1 MTHPG
6 RRVNIYGRVIMMK
19 KITAIFLTLVF
30 VFLLAFSAT
39 AENDVVDGSNWMSAV
54 DGSVP
59 ITAISMPGTHDSA
72 TQYASMSIIARTQT
86 MSIIEQ
92 LYSGARYFDMRL
104 KMENK
109 RIIDVHG
116 IINCKTGYGLF
127 ASDLNVADVV
137 AECKYFLA
145 KNPGETILF
154 LMKDSGSKNK
164 TELYSTFYD
173 EFISKNPDLWFVQN
187 RVPTLDEVR
196 GKIVI
201 LRDAEIDPE
210 RFDNSNSGINF
221 MNYPRV
227 TSLKTDEFKLCPIN
241 SLDGENIT
249 YMFVQ
254 DSFKVEGKRK
264 KDTVKRFLES
274 GLSKNNFNVCC
285 TNAVNL
291 KLPYVNAKDIN
302 AFLMSYDFKAGE
314 YYGIVLMDF
323 ITPELCQKVYMAN
336 SDIMTESA
344 NASSTAPK
352 LSKSYAFLGKLLEY
366 IRNKILQFASF
377 AV

>member
-1 MTHPG
+1 MTLFC
-6 RRVNIYGRVIMMK
+6 RRTTIYGKVIVMK
-19 KITAIFLTLVF
+19 KLTAVILTIIFL
-30 VFLLAFSAT
+30 LLSVFSAA
-39 AENDVVDGSNWMSAV
+39 AENASVDGSNWMSAV

-72 TQYASMSIIARTQT
+72 TRYASANIISRTQKMSIL
-86 MSIIEQ
+86 EQ

-109 RIIDVHG
+109 NIIDVHG
-116 IINCKTGYGLF
+116 IINCKTGYGLL
-127 ASDLNVADVV
+127 AKDLNVSEVV
-137 AECKYFLA
+137 AECKYFLS

-201 LRDAEIDPE
+201 LRDAEIDFS

-221 MNYPRV
+221 MTYPRI

-254 DSFKVEGKRK
+254 DSFKVEGRRK
-264 KDTVKRFLES
+264 KNTIKSFLES

-291 KLPYVNAKDIN
+291 KLPYTNAKDIN
-302 AFLMSYDFKAGE
+302 SFLMSYDFKKGE

-323 ITPELCQKVYMAN
+323 ITPKLCEKVYMTN
-336 SDIMTESA
+336 SEIMT
-344 NASSTAPK
+344 NTPNKASSEPQFPE
-352 LSKSYAFLGKLLEY
+352 SYAFLGRTLEFFRNIVLY
-366 IRNKILQFASF
+366 IASLG
-377 AV
+377 V